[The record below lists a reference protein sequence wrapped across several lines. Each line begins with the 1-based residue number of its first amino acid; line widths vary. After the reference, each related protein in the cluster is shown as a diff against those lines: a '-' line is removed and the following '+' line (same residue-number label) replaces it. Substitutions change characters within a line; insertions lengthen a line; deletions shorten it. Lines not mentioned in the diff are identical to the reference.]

1 MSHIYFVVCPDRD
14 ALFEEAAR
22 RFVVAAGES
31 IQTRDRF
38 TVALSGGSTPKG
50 LYALLASPEWKS
62 QVDWSKVHIFF
73 GDERM
78 VPAADSKSNYRM
90 ANEALLSHIDVP
102 PQNVHRVITETG
114 TPEAVAAEYERTI
127 RQVFG
132 EDSAVPGFDFVLLGL
147 GENGHTASLFPQRP
161 TLHERSKLVA
171 ADYVDA
177 VGMYRITMTLPL
189 LNHARLV
196 AFLVSGSAKAEV
208 LRDIVS
214 GPYQPEQLPSQLIK
228 PDAGPLLFLL
238 DKDAASKLPADLL
251 ASAETP
257 GKSS

>member
-1 MSHIYFVVCPDRD
+1 M
-14 ALFEEAAR
+14 
-22 RFVVAAGES
+22 
-31 IQTRDRF
+31 
-38 TVALSGGSTPKG
+38 
-50 LYALLASPEWKS
+50 
-62 QVDWSKVHIFF
+62 
-73 GDERM
+73 
-78 VPAADSKSNYRM
+78 
-90 ANEALLSHIDVP
+90 
-102 PQNVHRVITETG
+102 
-114 TPEAVAAEYERTI
+114 
-127 RQVFG
+127 
-132 EDSAVPGFDFVLLGL
+132 
-147 GENGHTASLFPQRP
+147 
-161 TLHERSKLVA
+161 A